1 MEPTQRRQLHSCDPC
16 RKGKRGCDAPKTRK
30 DGGSNSCSNCKRW
43 NKDCTFNWVA
53 SKRANAKESRKE
65 VRKKTRPP
73 AATPSHVSDIQ
84 SLTQSYGAELD
95 EILRSVNSY
104 PANLRDIFTFT
115 NTPPN
120 FVPTA
125 YNPEDIS
132 FEGSSRS
139 GPRNDHQSTL
149 SSWTSNIPVHQQ
161 ISTVTPSSHSS
172 LDTSEPESAFG
183 EPLPSTLE
191 NDVNA
196 TEDAYEEVILPTEC
210 EETNNTNSSI
220 QQYSSIVRQEPQWRF
235 CMASDTTAKEYARS
249 TMTRNLIRIY
259 HDSMENALSCW
270 LTEHNCPYGDSMGNI
285 VPCKE
290 KEAWAPN
297 WPNRMCIRVCRL
309 DRVSS
314 TIRGRALSA
323 EEDRTAAR
331 ALHLAIMAFASQW
344 TQHAQ
349 KGIGSSIPAAID
361 KEERSIREHVW
372 NKARHALEHTTG
384 IPSFR
389 ITFANI
395 IFSLTQCP
403 LENRQDQS
411 LSQLL
416 EADRAPLFLENA
428 NRQLYKFR
436 HKLTRLQREA
446 SPLMRGQRRES
457 VASTMTDT
465 SGISQSSDA
474 LGVDPILSNQEY
486 RTTLGLMFWLGIMFD
501 TLSAAMYQRP
511 LVVSDED
518 SQISSA
524 LPTIF
529 DPGNPEDQL
538 EPGSWNIPKRIAEKK
553 DVWGDL
559 FLRHPVGSGQLNQTQ
574 PRWPCSYDEAASV
587 LSEATPVKV
596 LLYRRITQLQT
607 LVYRGALFDRIEEVI
622 QKTIL
627 VYHHWKSKYEGF
639 MLDCVANHELLP
651 PRIQSWYVILDGHW
665 HLSTM
670 LLADVIEGIDRG
682 RLGSEFGRETR
693 EATNFVSTLR
703 MDNAF
708 AVGGLAQASLHGRE
722 PTMHRQ
728 FHDSLNE
735 VAFLVEP
742 WTVVLIHCFAK
753 AGYISLEGLDASG
766 KYGSLTESLRANCG
780 FCIRALEYLGRK
792 SDMATVVARTLSK
805 SLEAKQNLGNESYE
819 AGIPTPSSLSLDM
832 ALFNEQLTGEID
844 LLVSQ

>member
-1 MEPTQRRQLHSCDPC
+1 MLISFVSQ
-16 RKGKRGCDAPKTRK
+16 KTRK
-30 DGGSNSCSNCKRW
+30 DGGFNSCSNCKRW

-73 AATPSHVSDIQ
+73 AATPSLDSDIQ

-104 PANLRDIFTFT
+104 PANLRDIITFT
-115 NTPPN
+115 NTPPS

-139 GPRNDHQSTL
+139 GPRSDHQSTL

-235 CMASDTTAKEYARS
+235 CVASDTTAKEYARS
-249 TMTRNLIRIY
+249 TMTRNLVRIY

-270 LTEHNCPYGDSMGNI
+270 LTEHNCPYGDSMGSI

-538 EPGSWNIPKRIAEKK
+538 ESGGWNIPKRIPEKK

-559 FLRHPVGSGQLNQTQ
+559 FLRHPVDSGQLNQTQ

-607 LVYRGALFDRIEEVI
+607 LVYRGAPFDRIEEVI

-682 RLGSEFGRETR
+682 RMGSELGRETR

-753 AGYISLEGLDASG
+753 AGYISLEGLDTSG

-832 ALFNEQLTGEID
+832 ALFNEQLTGNID